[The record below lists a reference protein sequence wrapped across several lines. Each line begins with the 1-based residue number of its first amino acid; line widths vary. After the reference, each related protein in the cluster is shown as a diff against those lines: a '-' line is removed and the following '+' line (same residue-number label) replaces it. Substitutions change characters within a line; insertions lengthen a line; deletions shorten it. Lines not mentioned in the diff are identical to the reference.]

1 MTMSQQEQSVLDS
14 EAIVRIIRQE
24 WLVDGVLQQSAFTLK
39 PQETYLS
46 VNRPA
51 VDTYDSD
58 VQSFVSSRAS
68 FQFDIGK
75 KYRCASMQVS
85 GVRSIKVFD
94 ESDQLLAVEV
104 EVEPRDVH
112 TKSHAGIFVRF
123 SGQNVKSGQS
133 LLVDSVSEAVS
144 ADIVLQD
151 VRWELLALSTL
162 EEHEIDKSNVN
173 PDGNI

>member
-1 MTMSQQEQSVLDS
+1 MTMSQQEQPILDS

-51 VDTYDSD
+51 VDTYDAD
-58 VQSFVSSRAS
+58 VQSFVSSHAS
-68 FQFDIGK
+68 FQFDNGK

-85 GVRSIKVFD
+85 GVRSIKVLD
-94 ESDQLLAVEV
+94 ERNQPLAVEV
-104 EVEPRDVH
+104 EVEPRDAH
-112 TKSHAGIFVRF
+112 TKSHAGIFVRT
-123 SGQNVKSGQS
+123 GAQNVLPGRS
-133 LLVDSVSEAVS
+133 LMGTSVPEAVS
-144 ADIVLQD
+144 VDMILQD

-162 EEHEIDKSNVN
+162 EQHEINFSK
-173 PDGNI
+173 

>member
-1 MTMSQQEQSVLDS
+1 MSQQEQPILDS

-24 WLVDGVLQQSAFTLK
+24 WLVDGVLQQSAFALK

-51 VDTYDSD
+51 VDTFDAD
-58 VQSFVSSRAS
+58 VQSFVSSHAN
-68 FQFDIGK
+68 FQFDNGK

-85 GVRSIKVFD
+85 GVRSIRVFD
-94 ESDQLLAVEV
+94 ESDQPLAVEV

-123 SGQNVKSGQS
+123 GGLNVKSGQS
-133 LLVDSVSEAVS
+133 LLVNSVSEAVS
-144 ADIVLQD
+144 TDIILQD
-151 VRWELLALSTL
+151 IRWELLDLSSL
-162 EEHEIDKSNVN
+162 EEHEIIQSTK
-173 PDGNI
+173 

>member
-1 MTMSQQEQSVLDS
+1 MTMSQQEQPILDS

-51 VDTYDSD
+51 VDTYDAD
-58 VQSFVSSRAS
+58 VQSFVSSHAS
-68 FQFDIGK
+68 FQFDNGK

-85 GVRSIKVFD
+85 GVRSIKVLD
-94 ESDQLLAVEV
+94 ERNQPLAVEV
-104 EVEPRDVH
+104 EVEPRDAH
-112 TKSHAGIFVRF
+112 TKSHAGIFVRT
-123 SGQNVKSGQS
+123 GAQNVLPGRS
-133 LLVDSVSEAVS
+133 LMGTSVPEAVS
-144 ADIVLQD
+144 VDMILQD

-162 EEHEIDKSNVN
+162 EQHEINLPK
-173 PDGNI
+173 